1 MKECMKRFYWRMNA
15 KQLEG
20 IGVIEVI
27 LILVIIIGLVLIFRD
42 QIEGIIKK
50 AFDAIQQ
57 DVPKISNDMAVP
69 TIKP

>member
-1 MKECMKRFYWRMNA
+1 MKRFYWKITS

-69 TIKP
+69 TMKP